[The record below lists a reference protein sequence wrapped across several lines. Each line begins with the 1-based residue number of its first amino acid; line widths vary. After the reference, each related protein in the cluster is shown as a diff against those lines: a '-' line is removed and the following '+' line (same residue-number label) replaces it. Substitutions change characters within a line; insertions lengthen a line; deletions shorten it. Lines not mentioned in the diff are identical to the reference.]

1 MTFTPSPGL
10 SPDSPPPGS
19 PSIVAAASAVFGGS
33 IKWWGYGL
41 SIVGGALGL
50 FVALWRDG
58 GHPVWQ
64 GGLAAIAILIIPL
77 IVLAMVLASPASF
90 ESGGGARRGVNGL
103 IALPF
108 VALLFSNLYHAQ
120 MDPWQPAL
128 PAALAAVVVLPL
140 AWNIRN
146 APGLSSP
153 LGMLTVVTVC
163 AALYGYGATSVI
175 DIQLDFSP
183 GAVTPVQI
191 LDKHETHGRR
201 SHSYYLSLPAWGPR
215 TGPNAIEVSAATY
228 GALNIGDSVCVTQHP
243 GALGLAWFTSG
254 LCPAAAPGSS
264 AS

>member
-1 MTFTPSPGL
+1 MTLTPSPEL
-10 SPDSPPPGS
+10 SPDGASPAS
-19 PSIVAAASAVFGGS
+19 PSIVAAAAFGGS
-33 IKWWGYGL
+33 TKWWGYGL
-41 SIVGGALGL
+41 SIVGGAFGL

-58 GHPVWQ
+58 AHPVWQ
-64 GGLAAIAILIIPL
+64 GALAAILMLTIPL

-120 MDPWQPAL
+120 IDPWQPAL

-146 APGLSSP
+146 APGLTSP

-163 AALYGYGATSVI
+163 AAVYGYGATSVI
-175 DIQLDFSP
+175 DIQLDFSA

-191 LDKHETHGRR
+191 LDKHEPTAAARTAITSPYLPGDRAPVRTRSRSPARPTGRLT
-201 SHSYYLSLPAWGPR
+201 SATPSASPSTPAP
-215 TGPNAIEVSAATY
+215 SA
-228 GALNIGDSVCVTQHP
+228 SP
-243 GALGLAWFTSG
+243 GS
-254 LCPAAAPGSS
+254 PAASVRNLRARRGH
-264 AS
+264 

>member
-1 MTFTPSPGL
+1 MTLTPSPGL
-10 SPDSPPPGS
+10 NPDGASPGS
-19 PSIVAAASAVFGGS
+19 PSIVTVAAAAFGGS
-33 IKWWGYGL
+33 IRWWGYGL
-41 SIVGGALGL
+41 AIIGGVLGL

-58 GHPVWQ
+58 PHPVWQ
-64 GGLAAIAILIIPL
+64 GALAAMVILTIPL
-77 IVLAMVLASPASF
+77 VVLAMVLASPASF

-120 MDPWQPAL
+120 IDPYWPAL

-146 APGLSSP
+146 APGLASP
-153 LGMLTVVTVC
+153 LVMLSVVTAC

-183 GAVTPVQI
+183 GAVTPASV
-191 LDKHETHGRR
+191 LDKHETYGRHSHG
-201 SHSYYLSLPAWGPR
+201 YYLSLPAWGPR
-215 TGPNAIEVSAATY
+215 TGPNSIEVSAGTY
-228 GALNIGDSVCVTQHP
+228 GALNIGDTVCITQHP

-254 LCPAAAPGSS
+254 LCPQPAG
-264 AS
+264 